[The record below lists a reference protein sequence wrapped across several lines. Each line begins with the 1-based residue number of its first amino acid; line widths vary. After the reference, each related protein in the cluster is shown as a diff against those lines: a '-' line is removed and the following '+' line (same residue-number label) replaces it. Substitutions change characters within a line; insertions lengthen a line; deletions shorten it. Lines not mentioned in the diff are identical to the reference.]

1 MTLRALGIAIAAYA
15 TIAAMEVIRSPLRA
29 HERAPFSPKK
39 DTRALQDARTVSDGV
54 YTDEQA
60 KRGRAIYEQHC
71 ARCHGPTLAGGEVA
85 GPLVGPIFGA
95 NWNGVS
101 MADMVERTKVTM
113 PLDGPGKM
121 SRQQIADV
129 LAYVLS
135 ANKFPA
141 GKTELPRQA
150 EMLGLIKFQP
160 LK

>member
-1 MTLRALGIAIAAYA
+1 MRLRGLCIAIAGLTA
-15 TIAAMEVIRSPLRA
+15 IAVVRVPVRA
-29 HERAPFSPKK
+29 DSTGAV
-39 DTRALQDARTVSDGV
+39 QDGRTVADGV

-60 KRGRAIYEQHC
+60 KRGHAIYQQHC
-71 ARCHGPTLAGGEVA
+71 ARCHGPSLAGGEIA
-85 GPLVGPIFGA
+85 GPLVGPIFGS

-150 EMLGLIKFQP
+150 EMLGLIKYQAP
-160 LK
+160 K

>member
-1 MTLRALGIAIAAYA
+1 MTLRTLGIAIAAIA
-15 TIAAMEVIRSPLRA
+15 AIAAMEVIRSPLRA
-29 HERAPFSPKK
+29 HERATFALE
-39 DTRALQDARTVSDGV
+39 DTRAPQDARTVSDGV

-60 KRGRAIYEQHC
+60 KRGRAIYEEHC